1 MITHLHH
8 IDFLD
13 PATSDALRSL
23 DPANVDLQVAACP
36 RAQETLARILATDP
50 SEPITTP
57 LIRTRLGRRARRR
70 WVVAGAALVGVGAMV
85 VAAPGLRQGDPAAT
99 TVPQTHRMLADNTEL
114 ASWSPT
120 TKAVTPAEAAKADKE
135 CRRQWAGIGPKV
147 VEAAHTALFDHRG
160 AWTFVLLEGSGGFE
174 ATCLSNGSSKGFGGG
189 GSAGRHD
196 TAAVASNTAV
206 VHPGEV
212 SFTADVSY
220 WQQTGRVGSNVASV
234 VINTIQQGPVTATI
248 QGGYFAAW
256 WPGPGQAM
264 GKDSEKGMPPEPTYT
279 LILKDGTIKA
289 AIPQAQLTPHPK

>member
-1 MITHLHH
+1 MITRLHH
-8 IDFLD
+8 TDFLA

-23 DPANVDLQVAACP
+23 DPAHVDLQVAACP
-36 RAQETLARILATDP
+36 RAQETLARILETDP

-57 LIRTRLGRRARRR
+57 LIRTGLGRRSRRR
-70 WVVAGAALVGVGAMV
+70 WVVAGAALVGVGALAV
-85 VAAPGLRQGDPAAT
+85 APGLWQGDPAAT
-99 TVPQTHRMLADNTEL
+99 TVPQTHRMLTDNTEL
-114 ASWSPT
+114 ALWSPT
-120 TKAVTPAEAAKADKE
+120 TKAETPAKADKE
-135 CRRQWAGIGPKV
+135 CRRQWAVIGPNV

-196 TAAVASNTAV
+196 TAAVASDTAV

-220 WQQTGRVGSNVASV
+220 WQQTGRVGSNGASV
-234 VINTIQQGPVTATI
+234 VINTIQQGPVTAPI
-248 QGGYFAAW
+248 RGGHLAAW

-264 GKDSEKGMPPEPTYT
+264 DKDSEKGMPPEPTYT